1 VLNNISCNK
10 ICNGK
15 WQVNWNDYWL
25 CLQVK
30 HKLGAGFLEK
40 VYENALLIELR
51 KAGLEVQQQFPLP
64 VYYEDILVGD
74 YYADLIVNNEIVLEL
89 KAVTKLQKQHE
100 VQLVNYLN
108 GANVDIGLLIN
119 FGSSVSVKRKYRN
132 FNNTEQY

>member
-1 VLNNISCNK
+1 M
-10 ICNGK
+10 
-15 WQVNWNDYWL
+15 